1 MQNVTFKFT
10 HNCIRSYHIILYKWW
25 PYCGNIATT
34 NIKPDNVIL
43 IKYKS
48 IEQFHFICSISYL
61 IINERIDR
69 TISNTWCSIF
79 IVRHVSLPPSPSFP
93 SWEID
98 ESEFSRDN
106 GLKRSTLRI
115 ILATTTYVLVQ
126 IINQHFIW
134 LMILIRLAV
143 ELYLQIDGW
152 SMYIRTFVVCV
163 QKFHL
168 HLCSIR
174 GSTHWILWRN
184 KTQQIE

>member
-1 MQNVTFKFT
+1 M
-10 HNCIRSYHIILYKWW
+10 SYYIILYCINGNHWTCW
-25 PYCGNIATT
+25 GNIATT

-61 IINERIDR
+61 IINESIDR

-98 ESEFSRDN
+98 ESEFSMDN

-115 ILATTTYVLVQ
+115 ILATTTYTQ

-163 QKFHL
+163 QEFHL
-168 HLCSIR
+168 HLWSIR
-174 GSTHWILWRN
+174 GSTHRILWRN
-184 KTQQIE
+184 KTQRIE